1 MSSSNNKQR
10 IARAIASVAVVAGI
24 LGAFAHRAD
33 AHVTLTSTDPVDGS
47 VLAEAPKTITINFGE
62 AIANTGGSVTIR
74 RGSSPETIPVLVT
87 LNNQSITASL
97 GELTPDIYRV
107 DWQVLD
113 KFDVHPLAG
122 TITFAYVPITLQGPE
137 RTRLTGAATAASL
150 RPPVDPDWPRL
161 VDFGARAAM
170 LFGALA
176 FGAHRLFNGTN
187 KRFVRVSATVLG
199 VGLAV
204 QIGLDIQH
212 LKGDV
217 ATSPAAIVVF
227 VSTVLWLLGTLFTRQ
242 PGKIRSSLVAIAA
255 TALVGHGLGSGVVI
269 AAVRVV
275 HVVGIGL
282 WIGALVM
289 VVVQTITVGSST
301 RTVNAQWAI
310 AGATAVT
317 STGLVLAA
325 RQIDTFDGLFTT
337 RYGVAL
343 LVKLALV
350 AAIGSLGLRQYRS
363 SKAGNPPDQRRM
375 LNEVGFASAA
385 IMIGAFL
392 GVSAPPR
399 GPVFQAAVAPAAAER
414 QTITVDDLK
423 FSATIKPNR
432 PGANFVDVDVLN
444 SRRPAPAPITQVRV
458 ALYVNG
464 ARDTPAVP
472 AKLTSADRYSLQD
485 TNVDAP
491 GSAIIHVEVDRPG
504 KPTLAGDIPWTVPNP
519 PQAVRSSDVSRA
531 NLAPWALALALV
543 TVAIGAVWWKRE
555 KLEPRP
561 IP

>member
-1 MSSSNNKQR
+1 MSSSSRTQR
-10 IARAIASVAVVAGI
+10 IARAASAVVVA
-24 LGAFAHRAD
+24 AFALGSFAPRAD

-74 RGSSPETIPVLVT
+74 RGSSPEAIPVLVAIKDR
-87 LNNQSITASL
+87 SIVAAL
-97 GELTPDIYRV
+97 GELVPDIYRV

-113 KFDVHPLAG
+113 KFDLHPLSG
-122 TITFAYVPITLQGPE
+122 TITFAFVPITVQGPE
-137 RTRLTGAATAASL
+137 RARLAGAATAASL
-150 RPPVDPDWPRL
+150 RPPSDPEWPRFI
-161 VDFGARAAM
+161 DFAARAAM

-176 FGAHRLFNGTN
+176 LAAHRLFNGTI
-187 KRFVRVSATVLG
+187 KRFARLSALVLAL
-199 VGLAV
+199 GLAL
-204 QIGLDIQH
+204 QIGLDVRR
-212 LKGDV
+212 LKWDA

-227 VSTVLWLLGTLFTRQ
+227 ITVALWLVGSLFRRQ
-242 PGKIRSSLVAIAA
+242 TGKIRSTLVALAA
-255 TALVGHGLGSGVVI
+255 TALIGHGLGAGVLI
-269 AAVRVV
+269 GAVRVV

-289 VVVQTITVGSST
+289 VVSQTIASGSST

-310 AGATAVT
+310 AGAAAVT
-317 STGLVLAA
+317 SSGLLLAA

-337 RYGVAL
+337 RYGIAL
-343 LVKLALV
+343 IVKLAMV
-350 AAIGSLGLRQYRS
+350 AAIGYLGLKQYRS
-363 SKAGNPPDQRRM
+363 TKAGNPPDSRRM

-385 IMIGAFL
+385 IVIGAFL

-399 GPVFQAAVAPAAAER
+399 GPVFQAALAPAAAER
-414 QTITVDDLK
+414 QTITVGDLK

-444 SRRPAPAPITQVRV
+444 SRRPAPAPIAQVRV

-464 ARDTPAVP
+464 ARDVPAAA
-472 AKLTSADRYSLQD
+472 AKLTGTDRYSLQD
-485 TNVDAP
+485 TTVDAP
-491 GSAIIHVEVDRPG
+491 GTAIIHVEVDRPG

-531 NLAPWALALALV
+531 NLAPWAIA
-543 TVAIGAVWWKRE
+543 VAIFTMAFGVVWWKRE
-555 KLEPRP
+555 KIEQRVPQ
-561 IP
+561 